1 MASDNKTQ
9 HKKIKLGSKY
19 EVPTNDADV
28 QPTGQQSVDE
38 DKNQLVDSDKTQLVG
53 DDKTVVIPPHQPSQ
67 AQAADHNIDEE
78 DKTIVT
84 GKYSTNVKNTTT
96 VADEAT
102 VVSKPDQLS
111 EVVGQ
116 AATGALPEDITQ
128 LSGKPITS
136 QPLTHS
142 SNPSGGPRRATIRVG
157 SVLKERFEL
166 VKILGSGG
174 MGVVYKALD
183 RRKQEANDR
192 QPYVAIKVLNEEFRQ
207 HPESLV
213 ALQRESSKAQELAHP
228 NIATVYD
235 FDRENDVVFMTMEW
249 LQGKALDE
257 LIREDYPDGMPMQK
271 VLKIA
276 RGVANG
282 LSYAHKRG
290 IIHSDFK
297 PSNVF
302 VVSDGTAKVFD
313 FGIARAVSS
322 QAHGEGEQT
331 LFDAGQLGA
340 LTPAYASLEM
350 LLGQEPDIRDDLY
363 AFACVIYECIT
374 GTHPFKKLS
383 ALKAREE
390 KKQPAKIKQLSSN
403 RWKALASALAFNKEN
418 RPKTVDEFINAF
430 AGQPKRRALTLVGV
444 LMALMLGA
452 APVGYNMVKS
462 ILADQRANEVIRAIH
477 QLPSERALE
486 AFNLIEQEEPNV
498 QEKVIDEAKK
508 TILEL
513 LEAKAMQQVS
523 KEEQRFDFVG
533 ARNVIS
539 QGNRYYPDSAQL
551 NALFDKI
558 QARQDQLINYF
569 YQEFNVLLDENKIY
583 PKESERD
590 VLDIIAVVR
599 KIDPEHVMLSD
610 PRLAIA
616 YSEAASEAIRSGKID
631 LADKIL
637 ATAILLYPEDKRL
650 IDLVDR
656 VRVVRGQNTQGV
668 DRNTIAAILANNSIE
683 TIKQEIEQ
691 MLRQPFSHANWGLEL
706 EQKYEAIKSKLTN
719 GDDWLMSTQQQMAL
733 TYLEHAKQMRQAKR
747 YSAARNDLKKAYNL
761 APNLFGL
768 ADEQAILKAS
778 EAAYKTEL
786 QASNRAAQVKVLK
799 TQFAI
804 QVKAR
809 DEKGAESS
817 YRKLRRLLGAS
828 DKFMLKDAL
837 EQMAKLYYNLA
848 EHHAKAGDK
857 QQASRFI
864 KKGLQYHPN
873 SRLLLKAKES
883 YQ

>member
-1 MASDNKTQ
+1 MASDKTQ

-19 EVPTNDADV
+19 EVPTD
-28 QPTGQQSVDE
+28 GVDE
-38 DKNQLVDSDKTQLVG
+38 QKNGRPSVQEDKTELVNNDKTQLV
-53 DDKTVVIPPHQPSQ
+53 DNDKTVVTHPPRQQ
-67 AQAADHNIDEE
+67 DKAAAINQTENKVADEKVVE
-78 DKTIVT
+78 DKTVVT
-84 GKYSTNVKNTTT
+84 GQHTAASLANSESTVQSTP
-96 VADEAT
+96 AP
-102 VVSKPDQLS
+102 PD
-111 EVVGQ
+111 
-116 AATGALPEDITQ
+116 DITQ
-128 LSGKPITS
+128 LSGRPITS
-136 QPLTHS
+136 RPLTNS
-142 SNPSGGPRRATIRVG
+142 SFPSSGPRRASIGIG
-157 SVLKERFEL
+157 SILKERFEL
-166 VKILGSGG
+166 TKVLGSGG

-271 VLKIA
+271 MLKIA
-276 RGVANG
+276 RSVASG

-302 VVSDGTAKVFD
+302 VLTDGTAKVFD
-313 FGIARAVSS
+313 FGIARAASN
-322 QAHGEGEQT
+322 QGHGEGDQT

-374 GTHPFKKLS
+374 GKHPFNKLS

-403 RWKALASALAFNKEN
+403 QWKALASALAFSKEN
-418 RPKTVDEFINAF
+418 RPNTVEAFIGTF
-430 AGQPKRRALTLVGV
+430 AGQPKRKALTLVGV
-444 LMALMLGA
+444 LVAVVLGV

-462 ILADQRANEVIRAIH
+462 VLANQQANEVIRAIH

-486 AFNLIEQEEPNV
+486 AFSLIEQEESNV
-498 QEKVIDEAKK
+498 QEKIIEEAKK

-513 LEAKAMQQVS
+513 LEAKAMQHISAVN
-523 KEEQRFDFVG
+523 QRFDFAG

-539 QGNRYYPDSAQL
+539 QGKRYYPDSAQL
-551 NALFDKI
+551 NALFDKL
-558 QARQDQLINYF
+558 QARQDQLINSF
-569 YQEFNVLLDENKIY
+569 YQEFNALLDENKIY

-599 KIDPEHVMLSD
+599 KIDPEHIMLSD

-616 YSEAASEAIRSGKID
+616 YSSAASEAIRKGNVD

-650 IDLVDR
+650 INLVDSIKVLR
-656 VRVVRGQNTQGV
+656 SQDAQ
-668 DRNTIAAILANNSIE
+668 AAASSSVNNILASNSLE
-683 TIKQEIEQ
+683 NIKDDIEQ
-691 MLRQPFSHANWGLEL
+691 LLRKPFSHDNWSMEL
-706 EQKYEAIKSKLTN
+706 EQKYLAVKSKLTN
-719 GDDWLMSTQQQMAL
+719 GDDWLMSIQQQMAL
-733 TYLEHAKQMRQAKR
+733 AYLEHAKQMRQAQR
-747 YSAARNDLKKAYNL
+747 YSAARNNLKKAYNL

-768 ADEQAILKAS
+768 SDEQVILKAS
-778 EAAYKTEL
+778 EAAYKAEL
-786 QASNRAAQVKVLK
+786 QASNRSAQVKALK

-809 DEKGAESS
+809 DEKGAERS
-817 YRKLRRLLGAS
+817 YQKLRRLLGAN
-828 DKFMLKDAL
+828 DKFMLKDSL
-837 EQMAKLYYNLA
+837 EYMAKLYHNLA
-848 EHHAKAGDK
+848 EHHAKAGDY
-857 QQASRFI
+857 QQAIRFTN
-864 KKGLQYHPN
+864 KGLQYHPN
-873 SRLLLKAKES
+873 SRLLLKTKEK
-883 YQ
+883 YQKLTQ